1 LVGTVSERLADYRSS
16 LAASMTEN
24 AKDFSSGARVLVSTD
39 YYWAKGA
46 TGTISEPPPQVT
58 AIGGPWNG
66 LTRQETTAL
75 GPRTVY
81 WVWFDEPQL
90 DEYGLGPFR
99 GGAIDAMAL
108 NLLIGN

>member
-1 LVGTVSERLADYRSS
+1 MANGPPIFSDGTRVVVSSS
-16 LAASMTEN
+16 
-24 AKDFSSGARVLVSTD
+24 

-46 TGTISEPPPQVT
+46 TGTVSKPPSQVT
-58 AIGGPWNG
+58 AISGPWSG
-66 LTRQETTAL
+66 LTRETNTGK
-75 GPRTVY
+75 GPRIVY

-108 NLLIGN
+108 TAVASN

>member
-1 LVGTVSERLADYRSS
+1 VKS
-16 LAASMTEN
+16 LGYPQPMVEGASG
-24 AKDFSSGARVLVSTD
+24 FSSGDRVLISNN

-46 TGTISEPPPQVT
+46 AGTISEPPPQVI
-58 AIGGPWNG
+58 AISGPWNG
-66 LTRQETTAL
+66 LTREGSTGK

-99 GGAIDAMAL
+99 GGAIDAAAL
-108 NLLIGN
+108 SLLISS